1 MLRRPP
7 RSPPTDTL
15 FPYPA
20 LFRSAPADIPLLQ
33 VRSLQAP
40 GLKAVDFEV
49 RRGEVLGIA
58 GVSGNGQKALADVL
72 AGVLPV
78 THGDIVL
85 DGISIARA
93 ADGMPE
99 IGRAHV

>member
-1 MLRRPP
+1 MRISDWSSDVCSSDLLP
-7 RSPPTDTL
+7 
-15 FPYPA
+15 
-20 LFRSAPADIPLLQ
+20 APADIPLLQ